1 MRGAM
6 KSHYE
11 EIARIAG
18 VSLATVY
25 RVMNRRGQANVSAA
39 TEERVRHA
47 AGRLGIDRRIH
58 PKSKLLAFLM
68 GNRNVLHPFHSRI
81 LAGAETQ
88 CIRSE
93 YNLVILSLHY
103 SGSVNWKKLHL
114 PRVFQLGEIVDGFI
128 VVG

>member
-1 MRGAM
+1 MRGSM
-6 KSHYE
+6 KSRYQ
-11 EIARIAG
+11 EIARRAG

-25 RVMNRRGQANVSAA
+25 RVMNRQGPASVRAA
-39 TEERVRHA
+39 TEERVRAA
-47 AGRLGIDRRIH
+47 AGELGINARAN

-88 CIRSE
+88 CIRCD

-103 SGSVNWKKLHL
+103 SEN
-114 PRVFQLGEIVDGFI
+114 
-128 VVG
+128 